1 MDGSKNPMPESDRR
15 RNLTDSYHTVPQS
28 DNPSTQM
35 PRRRHI
41 AASRILRLPHRG
53 HSCPIPST
61 RRRET
66 PPPRGNRG
74 HHWAIRLRGSP
85 TRRRRRAIRR
95 HRGPTRRR
103 RAAVGDIATHSIAVA
118 ARFVCAT
125 RQPVRSVRETDMP
138 ATRCAHVVDSF
149 WPAGVRLRRAARGA
163 VLSRRHRFA
172 RIALDSAWNDLRI
185 RLRASGD
192 FPISAHGARR
202 RVQSEG
208 GLYASPVT

>member
-1 MDGSKNPMPESDRR
+1 M
-15 RNLTDSYHTVPQS
+15 NLTDFCHTVPQS

-53 HSCPIPST
+53 HSCPIH
-61 RRRET
+61 RL
-66 PPPRGNRG
+66 G
-74 HHWAIRLRGSP
+74 AAKRLRHAVTGDIIGRYASVVRP
-85 TRRRRRAIRR
+85 PGDAVARSGDTAGR
-95 HRGPTRRR
+95 HAVR

-118 ARFVCAT
+118 ARFVWAT

-149 WPAGVRLRRAARGA
+149 WPAGARLRRAARGA